1 VFTEYLCHSWEC
13 ISDVC
18 GRRISMWWWWWWW
31 RRWAMPIACDRGCA
45 DGADTICI
53 LYSLKGLSLPKW
65 LIAAQVVEAV
75 EKCISS
81 RYKIQMQCATR
92 LFITYTLFHY
102 FRWHFCKSI
111 SPALLYISYTWSFLM
126 LDHLTWTFD
135 VFTFGLAQNKPRDLG
150 TRSCRSLICSI

>member
-1 VFTEYLCHSWEC
+1 MYLWRLRPQNF
-13 ISDVC
+13 DVVMMMMMTPMSNAN
-18 GRRISMWWWWWWW
+18 SM
-31 RRWAMPIACDRGCA
+31 RSGVCA